1 MPRVARWPGHPV
13 KGRAA
18 VPAKQLGDGALV
30 LQHEAWR
37 DDLADLAP
45 FPTIGNGLT
54 QWWRSVR
61 EVYLD
66 ADKRRRQQIL
76 AEAGR
81 IRMAERIA
89 RREVLAAM

>member
-1 MPRVARWPGHPV
+1 LFCNMKR
-13 KGRAA
+13 
-18 VPAKQLGDGALV
+18 GAT
-30 LQHEAWR
+30 
-37 DDLADLAP
+37 DLADLAP